1 MTSNTPSP
9 TALKVLISQMP
20 QSTHKARDLKAYLD
34 NASGAPVDP
43 RVLDEMLPYFTE
55 NIGNPSSFHSEGFK
69 ALRAINKARQQIA
82 DLINAEPAEIFFTA
96 SATEATNLA
105 IIGGANRYKN
115 KGNRVVSSAIEHIS
129 TVNICKELTRG
140 GWEYQQAPVD
150 KYGVVLL
157 DKLDELIN
165 DKTVI
170 VSVMAVN
177 GEIGT
182 IEPITEVGKLAHK
195 KGAFLHTDATAA
207 LGKIPLDVKTMDID
221 MMTLSSNDIG
231 GPKGVGALY
240 MKKSMRIRPV
250 IIGGGQEQGLRSGTE
265 NTPGIV
271 GFGKAA
277 EIAKQELPEAAKRL
291 TELRDYLIKGVTSTI
306 PESYLNGHPVIR
318 APNNANIR
326 FSYIEGEA
334 LILSLDDVGV
344 QVNTGSACAAK
355 TLEPSACLLA
365 TGLKPEDA
373 HGSLVFTLGKAN
385 NKEQIEY
392 VIEILPA
399 IVKRLRAMSSITPE
413 ELK

>member
-1 MTSNTPSP
+1 M
-9 TALKVLISQMP
+9 
-20 QSTHKARDLKAYLD
+20 KAYLD
-34 NASGAPVDP
+34 NGSGAPVDP
-43 RVLDEMLPYFTE
+43 RVLQEMLPYFTE
-55 NIGNPSSFHSEGFK
+55 HVGNPSSFHSEGFK
-69 ALRAINKARQQIA
+69 ALKAINKAREQIA
-82 DLINAEPAEIFFTA
+82 SLINAEPNEIFFTA

-150 KYGVVLL
+150 KYAVVLL

-170 VSVMAVN
+170 VSVMAAN

-182 IEPITEVGKLAHK
+182 IEPVKEVAAIAHK
-195 KGAFLHTDATAA
+195 KGAFFHTDATAA
-207 LGKIPLDVKTMDID
+207 LGKIPIDVKTMDID
-221 MMTLSSNDIG
+221 MLTLSSNDIN

-265 NTPGIV
+265 NTPGII

-277 EIAKQELPEAAKRL
+277 ELAKVEMPQEAKRL
-291 TELRDYLIKGVTSTI
+291 TELRDRLINGLTTTI
-306 PESYLNGHPVIR
+306 PEAYLNGHPTNRV
-318 APNNANIR
+318 PNNANIR

-334 LILSLDDVGV
+334 LTLSLDDIGV
-344 QVNTGSACAAK
+344 QINTGSACAAK

-373 HGSLVFTLGKAN
+373 HGSLVFSLGKAN
-385 NKEQIEY
+385 NKEQIDY
-392 VIEILPA
+392 VIEQLPA
-399 IVKRLRAMSSITPE
+399 IVKRLRVMSSITPE

>member
-1 MTSNTPSP
+1 M
-9 TALKVLISQMP
+9 
-20 QSTHKARDLKAYLD
+20 KAYLD
-34 NASGAPVDP
+34 NGSGAPVDL
-43 RVLDEMLPYFTE
+43 RVLQEMLPYFTE
-55 NIGNPSSFHSEGFK
+55 HVGNPSSFHSEGFK
-69 ALRAINKARQQIA
+69 ALKAINKAREQIA
-82 DLINAEPAEIFFTA
+82 SLINAEPNEIFFTA

-150 KYGVVLL
+150 KYAVVLL

-170 VSVMAVN
+170 VSVMAAN

-182 IEPITEVGKLAHK
+182 IEPVKEVAAIAHK
-195 KGAFLHTDATAA
+195 KGAFFHTDATAA
-207 LGKIPLDVKTMDID
+207 LGKIPIDVKTMDID
-221 MMTLSSNDIG
+221 MLTLSSNDIN

-240 MKKSMRIRPV
+240 IKKSMRIRPV

-265 NTPGIV
+265 NTPGII

-277 EIAKQELPEAAKRL
+277 ELAKVEMPQEAKRL
-291 TELRDYLIKGVTSTI
+291 TELRDRLINGLTTTI
-306 PESYLNGHPVIR
+306 PEAYLNGHPTNRV
-318 APNNANIR
+318 PNNANIR

-334 LILSLDDVGV
+334 LTLSLDDIGV
-344 QVNTGSACAAK
+344 QINTGSACAAK

-373 HGSLVFTLGKAN
+373 HGSLVFSLGKAN
-385 NKEQIEY
+385 NKEQIDY
-392 VIEILPA
+392 VIEQLPA
-399 IVKRLRAMSSITPE
+399 IVKRLRVMSSITPE

>member
-1 MTSNTPSP
+1 M
-9 TALKVLISQMP
+9 
-20 QSTHKARDLKAYLD
+20 KAYMD
-34 NASGAPVDP
+34 NGSGAPVDP
-43 RVLDEMLPYFTE
+43 RVLQEMQPYFIE
-55 NIGNPSSFHSEGFK
+55 HVGNPSSFHSEGFT
-69 ALRAINKARQQIA
+69 ALRAVNKAREQIA
-82 DLINAEPAEIFFTA
+82 ALINAEPDEIFFAA

-105 IIGGANRYKN
+105 ILGGANRYKN
-115 KGNRVVSSAIEHIS
+115 KGNRIISSAVEHIS
-129 TVNICKELTRG
+129 TVNICKELTRS
-140 GWEYQQAPVD
+140 GWEYMQALVD
-150 KYGVVLL
+150 KYGFILL
-157 DKLDELIN
+157 NKLDELVN
-165 DKTVI
+165 EKTVI

-182 IEPITEVGKLAHK
+182 IEPIKEAAAIAHK
-195 KGAFLHTDATAA
+195 KGAFFHTDATAA
-207 LGKIPLDVKTMDID
+207 LGKIPLDVKAMDID

-231 GPKGVGALY
+231 GPKGIGALY
-240 MKKSMRIRPV
+240 MRKTMRIRPV

-265 NTPGIV
+265 NTPGII

-277 EIAKQELPEAAKRL
+277 EIAKQEMPGEAKRL
-291 TELRDYLIKGVTSTI
+291 IELRDRLIKGVLATI
-306 PESYLNGHPVIR
+306 PESYLNGHPSNRV
-318 APNNANIR
+318 PNNANIR

-385 NKEQIEY
+385 NKEQIDY
-392 VIEILPA
+392 VIEKLPV

>member
-1 MTSNTPSP
+1 MD
-9 TALKVLISQMP
+9 
-20 QSTHKARDLKAYLD
+20 HG
-34 NASGAPVDP
+34 SGSPVDP
-43 RVLDEMLPYFTE
+43 RVLEEMLPYHTDHY
-55 NIGNPSSFHSEGFK
+55 GNPSSFHSEGFT
-69 ALRAINKARQQIA
+69 ALRAINRAREQVA
-82 DLINAEPAEIFFTA
+82 ALINADPTEITFTA

-105 IIGGANRYKN
+105 LIGAANRYKN
-115 KGNRVVSSAIEHIS
+115 KGNRIVSSAVEHIS
-129 TVNICKELTRG
+129 TVNILKDLTRG

-150 KYGVVLL
+150 PSGAVLL
-157 DKLDELIN
+157 DKLDELTT
-165 DKTVI
+165 DKTVL
-170 VSVMAVN
+170 VSVMAAN

-182 IEPITEVGKLAHK
+182 IEPIKEAAAIAHR
-195 KGAFLHTDATAA
+195 KGAYFHTDATAA
-207 LGKIPLDVKTMDID
+207 LGKIPLDVKATDID
-221 MMTLSSNDIG
+221 LMTLSSNDIY

-240 MKKSMRIRPV
+240 AKKGLRLRPV

-277 EIAKQELPEAAKRL
+277 ELAREEMPQEAKRL
-291 TELRDYLIKGVTSTI
+291 TELRDRLIKGLTKGI
-306 PESYLNGHPVIR
+306 PEAYLNGHATNR
-318 APNNANIR
+318 LPNNANVR

-344 QVNTGSACAAK
+344 QANTGSACAAK

-385 NKEQIEY
+385 NKDQIDY
-392 VIEILPA
+392 VVEKLPA

>member
-1 MTSNTPSP
+1 
-9 TALKVLISQMP
+9 
-20 QSTHKARDLKAYLD
+20 LKAYLD
-34 NASGAPVDP
+34 NGSGAPVDL
-43 RVLDEMLPYFTE
+43 RVLQEMLPYFTE
-55 NIGNPSSFHSEGFK
+55 HVGNPSSFHSEGFK
-69 ALRAINKARQQIA
+69 ALKAINKAREQIA
-82 DLINAEPAEIFFTA
+82 SLINAEPNEIFFTA

-150 KYGVVLL
+150 KYAVVLL

-170 VSVMAVN
+170 VSVMAAN

-182 IEPITEVGKLAHK
+182 IEPVKEVAAIAHK
-195 KGAFLHTDATAA
+195 KGAFFHTDATAA
-207 LGKIPLDVKTMDID
+207 LGKIPIDVKTMDID
-221 MMTLSSNDIG
+221 MLTLSSNDIN

-265 NTPGIV
+265 NTPGII

-277 EIAKQELPEAAKRL
+277 ELAKVEMPQEAKRL
-291 TELRDYLIKGVTSTI
+291 TELRDRLINGLTTTI
-306 PESYLNGHPVIR
+306 PEAYLNGHPTNRV
-318 APNNANIR
+318 PNNANIR

-334 LILSLDDVGV
+334 LTLSLDDIGV
-344 QVNTGSACAAK
+344 QINTGSACAAK

-373 HGSLVFTLGKAN
+373 HGSLVFSLGKAN
-385 NKEQIEY
+385 NKEQIDY
-392 VIEILPA
+392 VIEQLPA
-399 IVKRLRAMSSITPE
+399 IVKRLRVMSSITPE

>member
-1 MTSNTPSP
+1 M
-9 TALKVLISQMP
+9 
-20 QSTHKARDLKAYLD
+20 D
-34 NASGAPVDP
+34 NGSGAPVDP
-43 RVLDEMLPYFTE
+43 RVLQEMLPYFTE
-55 NIGNPSSFHSEGFK
+55 HVGNPSSFHSEGFK
-69 ALRAINKARQQIA
+69 ALKAINRARQQIA

-105 IIGGANRYKN
+105 IIGGAIRYKN
-115 KGNRVVSSAIEHIS
+115 KGNRVVSSAVEHIS
-129 TVNICKELTRG
+129 TVNICKELTRT

-150 KYGVVLL
+150 ADGVVLL
-157 DKLDELIN
+157 DKLDELVT

-170 VSVMAVN
+170 VTVMAAN

-182 IEPITEVGKLAHK
+182 IQPIKDAAAIAHK
-195 KGAFLHTDATAA
+195 KGAFFHTDATAA
-207 LGKIPLDVKTMDID
+207 LGKIPLDVKAMDID
-221 MMTLSSNDIG
+221 MMTLSSNDIY

-240 MKKSMRIRPV
+240 VKKILRLRPV

-277 EIAKQELPEAAKRL
+277 ELAKQELPTEAKRL
-291 TELRDYLIKGVTSTI
+291 TGLRDHLIKGITSTI
-306 PESYLNGHPVIR
+306 PETYLNGHTTNR
-318 APNNANIR
+318 TPNNANVR

-334 LILSLDDVGV
+334 LILSLDDVGL

-385 NKEQIEY
+385 NKEQIDY
-392 VIEILPA
+392 VIQQLPA
-399 IVKRLRAMSSITPE
+399 IVKRLRSMSSITPE

>member
-1 MTSNTPSP
+1 
-9 TALKVLISQMP
+9 MP
-20 QSTHKARDLKAYLD
+20 RLRKSIRKARDLKAYLD
-34 NASGAPVDP
+34 NGSGSPVDP
-43 RVLDEMLPYFTE
+43 RIVEEMLPYMTE
-55 NIGNPSSFHSEGFK
+55 HYGNPSSFHSEGFA

-82 DLINAEPAEIFFTA
+82 HLINAEPGEIFFTA

-105 IIGGANRYKN
+105 IIGGATRYKN
-115 KGNRVVSSAIEHIS
+115 KGNRIISSAVEHIS
-129 TVNICKELTRG
+129 TVNICKELTRS
-140 GWEYQQAPVD
+140 GWEYLQSPVD
-150 KYGVVLL
+150 QYGAVQL
-157 DKLDELIN
+157 DKLEELVTPQ
-165 DKTVI
+165 TVF

-182 IEPITEVGKLAHK
+182 IEPIEEAAKLAHA
-195 KGAFLHTDATAA
+195 KGVFFHTDATAA

-231 GPKGVGALY
+231 GPKGVSALY

-277 EIAKQELPEAAKRL
+277 EIANQELPTEAKRL
-291 TELRDYLIKGVTSTI
+291 AELRDYLIRGVTSTI
-306 PESYLNGHPVIR
+306 PESYLNGHPINR

-385 NKEQIEY
+385 NKEQIDY
-392 VIEILPA
+392 VIEKLPA

>member
-1 MTSNTPSP
+1 M
-9 TALKVLISQMP
+9 
-20 QSTHKARDLKAYLD
+20 D
-34 NASGAPVDP
+34 NSSGAPVDP
-43 RVLDEMLPYFTE
+43 RVLQDMQPYFTE
-55 NIGNPSSFHSEGFK
+55 HVGNPSSFHSEGFT
-69 ALRAINKARQQIA
+69 ALRAINKAREQIA
-82 DLINAEPAEIFFTA
+82 ALINAEPAEIFFTA

-105 IIGGANRYKN
+105 IIGGATRYKN

-150 KYGVVLL
+150 NYGILQL
-157 DKLDELIN
+157 DQLDNLVT

-170 VSVMAVN
+170 VTVMAAN

-182 IEPITEVGKLAHK
+182 IQPIKESAEVAHK
-195 KGAFLHTDATAA
+195 KGAYLHTDATAA
-207 LGKIPLDVKTMDID
+207 LGKVPIDVKAMDID
-221 MMTLSSNDIG
+221 MMTLSSNDIY

-240 MKKSMRIRPV
+240 IKKTMRIRPI

-277 EIAKQELPEAAKRL
+277 ELARQELSSESRRL
-291 TELRDYLIKGVTSTI
+291 TELRDLLIKGITSTV
-306 PESYLNGHPVIR
+306 PESYLNGHPTNR
-318 APNNANIR
+318 TPHNANIR
-326 FSYIEGEA
+326 FSYVEGEA
-334 LILSLDDVGV
+334 LILSLDDVGI
-344 QVNTGSACAAK
+344 QANTGSACAAK

-365 TGLKPEDA
+365 TGLKPEEA

-385 NKEQIEY
+385 NKEQVEY
-392 VIEILPA
+392 VIQQLPG
-399 IVKRLRAMSSITPE
+399 IVKRLRAMSSITPP

>member
-1 MTSNTPSP
+1 MD
-9 TALKVLISQMP
+9 
-20 QSTHKARDLKAYLD
+20 HG
-34 NASGAPVDP
+34 SGSPVDQ
-43 RVLDEMLPYFTE
+43 RVLEEMLPYFTE
-55 NIGNPSSFHSEGFK
+55 HVGNPSSFHSEGFK
-69 ALRAINKARQQIA
+69 ALKAINRARQQIA
-82 DLINAEPAEIFFTA
+82 DLINAEPVEIFFTA

-105 IIGGANRYKN
+105 IIGGAIRYKN
-115 KGNRVVSSAIEHIS
+115 KGNRVVSSAVEHIS
-129 TVNICKELTRG
+129 TVNICKDLTRS
-140 GWEYQQAPVD
+140 GWECQQAPVD
-150 KYGVVLL
+150 PSGVIQL
-157 DKLDELIN
+157 DKLDELVN

-170 VSVMAVN
+170 VSVMAAN

-182 IEPITEVGKLAHK
+182 MQPIKEAAALAHK
-195 KGAFLHTDATAA
+195 KGAFFHTDATAA
-207 LGKIPLDVKTMDID
+207 LGKIPLDVKAIDID
-221 MMTLSSNDIG
+221 MMTLSSNDIY

-240 MKKSMRIRPV
+240 VKKTMRIRPV

-277 EIAKQELPEAAKRL
+277 ELAKQELPAEAKRL
-291 TELRDYLIKGVTSTI
+291 TELRDYLIRGITSTI
-306 PESYLNGHPVIR
+306 PETYLNGHPTNR
-318 APNNANIR
+318 TPNNANIR

-334 LILSLDDVGV
+334 LILSLDDAGI

-385 NKEQIEY
+385 NKEQVDYI
-392 VIEILPA
+392 IDKLPA

>member
-1 MTSNTPSP
+1 MPPNT
-9 TALKVLISQMP
+9 
-20 QSTHKARDLKAYLD
+20 QSTQKVDPLKAYLD
-34 NASGAPVDP
+34 NGSGAPVDP
-43 RVLDEMLPYFTE
+43 RVLQEMLPYLTE
-55 NIGNPSSFHSEGFK
+55 HVGNPSSFHSEGFK
-69 ALRAINKARQQIA
+69 ALKAINMAREQIA
-82 DLINAEPAEIFFTA
+82 SLINADPAEIFFTA

-115 KGNRVVSSAIEHIS
+115 KGNRIVSSAVEHIS

-150 KYGVVLL
+150 KNAVVLL

-170 VSVMAVN
+170 VSVMAAN

-182 IEPITEVGKLAHK
+182 IEPIKEAAAITHK
-195 KGAFLHTDATAA
+195 KGAFYHTDATAA
-207 LGKIPLDVKTMDID
+207 LGKIPLDVKAMDID
-221 MMTLSSNDIG
+221 MMTLSSNDIN

-277 EIAKQELPEAAKRL
+277 ELAKAELPQEAKRL
-291 TELRDYLIKGVTSTI
+291 TELRDRLIKGLTTTI
-306 PESYLNGHPVIR
+306 PEAYLNGHPTNRI
-318 APNNANIR
+318 PNNANVR

-344 QVNTGSACAAK
+344 QTNTGSACAAK

-365 TGLKPEDA
+365 IGLKPEDA

-385 NKEQIEY
+385 NKEQIDY
-392 VIEILPA
+392 VIEQLPA

>member
-1 MTSNTPSP
+1 
-9 TALKVLISQMP
+9 
-20 QSTHKARDLKAYLD
+20 LKAYMD
-34 NASGAPVDP
+34 NGSGAPVDQ
-43 RVLDEMLPYFTE
+43 RVLDEMLPYFIE
-55 NIGNPSSFHSEGFK
+55 HIGNPSSFHSEGFK
-69 ALRAINKARQQIA
+69 ALRAINKAREQIA
-82 DLINAEPAEIFFTA
+82 TLINAEPTEIFFTA

-115 KGNRVVSSAIEHIS
+115 KGNRIVSSAVEHIS
-129 TVNICKELTRG
+129 TVNVCKELTRG
-140 GWEYQQAPVD
+140 GWEYQQTPVD
-150 KYGVVLL
+150 KNAVVQL
-157 DKLDELIN
+157 DKLEELTT

-170 VSVMAVN
+170 VTVMAAN

-182 IEPITEVGKLAHK
+182 IEPIKDAAAIVHK
-195 KGAFLHTDATAA
+195 KGAYFHTDATAA
-207 LGKIPLDVKTMDID
+207 LGKIPLDVKAQGID
-221 MMTLSSNDIG
+221 MMTLSSNDIY
-231 GPKGVGALY
+231 GPKGVGALFIN
-240 MKKSMRIRPV
+240 KSLRIRPV

-277 EIAKQELPEAAKRL
+277 ELAKQEMSEESKRL
-291 TELRDYLIKGVTSTI
+291 TELRDRLIQGLTANI
-306 PESYLNGHPVIR
+306 PEAHLNGHPTNR
-318 APNNANIR
+318 LPNNANVR

-334 LILSLDDVGV
+334 LILSLDDIGV
-344 QVNTGSACAAK
+344 QANTGSACAAK

-385 NKEQIEY
+385 NKEQVDY
-392 VIEILPA
+392 VIEQLPA

>member
-1 MTSNTPSP
+1 M
-9 TALKVLISQMP
+9 
-20 QSTHKARDLKAYLD
+20 D
-34 NASGAPVDP
+34 NGSGAPVDP
-43 RVLDEMLPYFTE
+43 RVLDEMLPYFIE
-55 NIGNPSSFHSEGFK
+55 HVGNPSSFHSEGFK
-69 ALRAINKARQQIA
+69 ALRAINKAREQIA
-82 DLINAEPAEIFFTA
+82 ALINSEPTEIFFTA

-115 KGNRVVSSAIEHIS
+115 KGNRIVSSAVEHIS
-129 TVNICKELTRG
+129 TVNVCKELTRG
-140 GWEYQQAPVD
+140 GWEYQQTPVD
-150 KYGVVLL
+150 KNAIVQL
-157 DKLDELIN
+157 DKLDELTT

-170 VSVMAVN
+170 VTVMAAN

-182 IEPITEVGKLAHK
+182 IEPIKEAAAIAHK
-195 KGAFLHTDATAA
+195 KGAYFHTDATAA
-207 LGKIPLDVKTMDID
+207 LGKISLDVKAQDID
-221 MMTLSSNDIG
+221 MMTLSSNDIY
-231 GPKGVGALY
+231 GPKGVGALFIN
-240 MKKSMRIRPV
+240 KTLRIRPV

-277 EIAKQELPEAAKRL
+277 EIAKKEMPEESKRL
-291 TELRDYLIKGVTSTI
+291 TSLRDHLIQGLTTNI
-306 PESYLNGHPVIR
+306 QEAHLNGHPTNR
-318 APNNANIR
+318 LPNNANVR

-334 LILSLDDVGV
+334 LILSLDDIGV
-344 QVNTGSACAAK
+344 QANTGSACAAK

-385 NKEQIEY
+385 NKDQVDY
-392 VIEILPA
+392 VIEQLPA

>member
-1 MTSNTPSP
+1 M
-9 TALKVLISQMP
+9 
-20 QSTHKARDLKAYLD
+20 KAYMD
-34 NASGAPVDP
+34 HGSGSPIDP
-43 RVLDEMLPYFTE
+43 RVLDEMLPYHTDHY
-55 NIGNPSSFHSEGFK
+55 GNPSSFHSEGFT
-69 ALRAINKARQQIA
+69 ALRAINRAREQVA
-82 DLINAEPAEIFFTA
+82 HLINADPTEITFTA

-105 IIGGANRYKN
+105 LVGAANRYKN
-115 KGNRVVSSAIEHIS
+115 KGNRIVSSAVEHIS
-129 TVNICKELTRG
+129 TVNILKDLTRG

-150 KYGVVLL
+150 PDGIVLL
-157 DKLDELIN
+157 DKLDELTT

-170 VSVMAVN
+170 LSVMAAN

-182 IEPITEVGKLAHK
+182 IEPIREAAAIAHG
-195 KGAFLHTDATAA
+195 KGAYFHTDATAA
-207 LGKIPLDVKTMDID
+207 LGKIPLDVKAMDID
-221 MMTLSSNDIG
+221 LMTLSSNDIY

-240 MKKSMRIRPV
+240 VRKTLRLRPV

-277 EIAKQELPEAAKRL
+277 ELAREEMPQEAKRL
-291 TELRDYLIKGVTSTI
+291 TELRDRLIEGLTKGI
-306 PESYLNGHPVIR
+306 PEAYLNGHPTNR
-318 APNNANIR
+318 LPNNANVR

-344 QVNTGSACAAK
+344 QANTGSACAAK

-385 NKEQIEY
+385 NKDQIDY
-392 VIEILPA
+392 VVEKLPA

>member
-1 MTSNTPSP
+1 MS
-9 TALKVLISQMP
+9 LRL
-20 QSTHKARDLKAYLD
+20 QSTHKARVLKAYMD
-34 NASGAPVDP
+34 NGSGAPVDP
-43 RVLDEMLPYFTE
+43 RVVEEMLPYLTE
-55 NIGNPSSFHSEGFK
+55 HVGNPSSFHSEGFK
-69 ALRAINKARQQIA
+69 ALRAINRAREQIA
-82 DLINAEPAEIFFTA
+82 ALINAEPSEIYFTA

-105 IIGGANRYKN
+105 IIGGATRYKN
-115 KGNRVVSSAIEHIS
+115 KGNRIVSSAVEHIS

-150 KYGVVLL
+150 GYGVVR
-157 DKLDELIN
+157 LDELDELVN

-170 VSVMAVN
+170 VSVMAAN

-182 IEPITEVGKLAHK
+182 IEPIKETAAVAHK
-195 KGAFLHTDATAA
+195 KGAYFHTDVTAA
-207 LGKIPLDVKTMDID
+207 LGKIPLDVKAMDVD
-221 MMTLSSNDIG
+221 LMTLSSNDIY

-240 MKKSMRIRPV
+240 MRKTMRIRPV

-277 EIAKQELPEAAKRL
+277 EIAKQELPGEAKRL
-291 TELRDYLIKGVTSTI
+291 TELRDHLIKGVTSTI
-306 PESYLNGHPVIR
+306 PESYLNGHPTNRV
-318 APNNANIR
+318 PNNANIR
-326 FSYIEGEA
+326 FSYVEGEA

-385 NKEQIEY
+385 NKEQIDY
-392 VIEILPA
+392 VIEKLPG
-399 IVKRLRAMSSITPE
+399 IVRRLRSMSSITPE